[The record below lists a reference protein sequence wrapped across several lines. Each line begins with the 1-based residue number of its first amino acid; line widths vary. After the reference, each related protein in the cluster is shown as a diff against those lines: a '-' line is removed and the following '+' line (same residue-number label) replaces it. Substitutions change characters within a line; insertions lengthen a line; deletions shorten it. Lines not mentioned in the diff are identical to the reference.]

1 MTYKEIIESIIPYDY
16 SKYKDVSSN
25 EKLGAFVACYLVNKD
40 VPLTFNY
47 LCISMFKMFPDKF
60 CCDEDFKEYPSVDR
74 LNRTLMHM
82 SISKTSPILNGT
94 AKNGYQLTNYGK
106 NIGLQ
111 VKAIIDNS
119 EIDKTIVAPMVDKY
133 KSAPLA
139 DYNKFLDS
147 PGFIKFQNTEIAT
160 LDDVWP
166 YFRVIPFTQIAPI
179 KKKLLLI
186 KNKAKE
192 EENLKCVEYIDRI
205 YKLLGK

>member
-1 MTYKEIIESIIPYDY
+1 MTYKEIIEEIKPIDY

-25 EKLGAFVACYLVNKD
+25 EKLGAYVACYLVSKD

-82 SISKTSPILNGT
+82 SIAKTAPILNGT
-94 AKNGYQLTNYGK
+94 AKNGYNLTNYGK
-106 NIGLQ
+106 NVGLQ
-111 VKAIIDNS
+111 VKAIIDNTQL
-119 EIDKTIVAPMVDKY
+119 DKSIVAPIVDRY

-139 DYNKFLDS
+139 DYQKFLDS
-147 PGFIKFQNTEIAT
+147 KCFKNYQETGIAT

-166 YFRVIPFTQIAPI
+166 FYRVIPFTQITTI
-179 KKKLLLI
+179 KKKLQLI

-192 EENLKCVEYIDRI
+192 ENNIECVQYVDRI
-205 YKLLGK
+205 TKLLGK

>member
-1 MTYKEIIESIIPYDY
+1 MTYKEIIEMIEPIEY

-25 EKLGAFVACYLVNKD
+25 EKLGAYVAYYLVTKQ

-82 SISKTSPILNGT
+82 SIAKTSPILNGT

-106 NIGLQ
+106 TIGLQ
-111 VKAIIDNS
+111 VKAIIENTKV
-119 EIDKTIVAPMVDKY
+119 DKTIIAPMVDKY

-139 DYNKFLDS
+139 DYNKFLS
-147 PGFIKFQNTEIAT
+147 SNGYTKYGQTGAVS
-160 LDDVWP
+160 LDDIWP
-166 YFRVIPFTQIAPI
+166 FFRVIPFTQITTI
-179 KKKLLLI
+179 KKKLVLI

-192 EENLKCVEYIDRI
+192 ENNNQCIEYIERI
-205 YKLLGK
+205 NRLLGR

>member
-1 MTYKEIIESIIPYDY
+1 MTYKEIIENIIPYDY

>member
-1 MTYKEIIESIIPYDY
+1 MTYKEIIENIVPIAY

-25 EKLGAFVACYLVNKD
+25 EKLGAFAACYLVEKD

-47 LCISMFKMFPDKF
+47 LCISMFKLFPDKF

-82 SISKTSPILNGT
+82 SISNTPILNGT
-94 AKNGYQLTNYGK
+94 AKNGYQLTNYGRSV
-106 NIGLQ
+106 GMQ
-111 VKAIIDNS
+111 VKAIIDNTKYD
-119 EIDKTIVAPMVDKY
+119 ETIIAPMVDQY
-133 KSAPLA
+133 KSAPIA
-139 DYNKFLDS
+139 DYNKFLNS
-147 PGFIKFQNTEIAT
+147 TCFKKYESTGIVT

-166 YFRVIPFTQIAPI
+166 YFRVIPFTQITTI

-192 EENLKCVEYIDRI
+192 ENNNVCIDYIDKI

>member
-1 MTYKEIIESIIPYDY
+1 MTYKEIIENITPYDY

-25 EKLGAFVACYLVNKD
+25 EKLGAFTACYLVNKS

-106 NIGLQ
+106 SIGLQ
-111 VKAIIDNS
+111 VKAIIDNT
-119 EIDKTIVAPMVDKY
+119 EIDKNIIAPMVDKY

-139 DYNKFLDS
+139 DYNKFLES
-147 PGFIKFQNTEIAT
+147 PGFNKFQSTEIAT
-160 LDDVWP
+160 LDDIWP
-166 YFRVIPFTQIAPI
+166 YFRVIPFTQMSTI

-186 KNKAKE
+186 RNKAKE
-192 EENLKCVEYIDRI
+192 EKNAKCVEYIDRLS
-205 YKLLGK
+205 KLLGK

>member
-16 SKYKDVSSN
+16 SKYKDVSSY
-25 EKLGAFVACYLVNKD
+25 EKLGAFVACYLVNKG

-106 NIGLQ
+106 TIGLQ
-111 VKAIIDNS
+111 VKAIIDNT
-119 EIDKTIVAPMVDKY
+119 EVDKSIVAPMVDKH

-139 DYNKFLDS
+139 DYNKFIES
-147 PGFIKFQNTEIAT
+147 VGFIKFQSTGIAT
-160 LDDVWP
+160 LDDIWP
-166 YFRVIPFTQIAPI
+166 YFRVIPFTQIATI

-192 EENLKCVEYIDRI
+192 EENSTCVEYIDRI
-205 YKLLGK
+205 SKLLGK

>member
-1 MTYKEIIESIIPYDY
+1 MTYKEIIESIEPIDY

-25 EKLGAFVACYLVNKD
+25 EKLGAYTACYLESKD

-74 LNRTLMHM
+74 INRTLMHM
-82 SISKTSPILNGT
+82 SITKVPIINGT
-94 AKNGYQLTNYGK
+94 AKNGYQLTVYGRTV
-106 NIGLQ
+106 GRQ
-111 VKAIIDNS
+111 VKYIIENTAL
-119 EIDKTIVAPMVDKY
+119 DKSVSAPMVDKY

-139 DYNKFLDS
+139 DYNKFLS
-147 PGFIKFQNTEIAT
+147 SAGFLKFKDTGIAS

-166 YFRVIPFTQIAPI
+166 YFRVIPFTQISTI
-179 KKKLLLI
+179 KKKLALI

-192 EENLKCVEYIDRI
+192 ESNSDCVTYIDRVT
-205 YKLLGK
+205 KLLGK